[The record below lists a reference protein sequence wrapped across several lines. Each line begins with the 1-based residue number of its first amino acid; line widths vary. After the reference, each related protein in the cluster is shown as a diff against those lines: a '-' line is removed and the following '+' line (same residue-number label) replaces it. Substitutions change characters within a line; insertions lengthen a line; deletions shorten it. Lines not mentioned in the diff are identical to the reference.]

1 MKYTQIR
8 TDLWYSFD
16 IMRDTF
22 KRFRC
27 GLSMLAAAIFFS
39 SGISVRA
46 ELIPN
51 SFDETSRSHDLRRN
65 VPVAINVYAKNGT
78 VPQVVHE
85 EGVLNGVAYD
95 VLRVDPSE
103 DTFIQVDYSP
113 SAQLLYSLYD
123 YDLVSQGYTRIGGIN
138 ASFFTGGGCPSGAIR
153 VDDQWQYYGDMELS
167 PSYGNGFA
175 TAYFNNTDM
184 ELKYHGWQGSSWI
197 PYDDGIWNGE
207 QTGVHSYG
215 ISSRFAVSG
224 SYTYFANGVQTD
236 LTTGGSGRYQTTRA
250 VSLMAQRADKQYLLM
265 NFYGRISDWDII
277 EYLRSEG
284 VTDAIKFDGGG
295 STQMVYE
302 DTLVNLPYVNSGY
315 SEQIDDKPL
324 FGWGA
329 VSMGYKKLEEPVYDL
344 VKLDV
349 SSGDT
354 VLFEDD
360 VPVGATL
367 TIMDETG
374 RKYVDHVKFLRDMHV
389 SLAPTSSVTKSGT
402 VDHNTLYYQDQEFG
416 SAQTILRTGSDTE
429 IVLVVI
435 GDSEIPELD
444 LFTSSAV
451 SDGETVWT
459 YTGRIPVELTI
470 CDENGTPVTTGTV
483 DYDSSFELVH
493 PEVEGMEFAGWQVGG
508 DLLNIRIEPVYEKAE
523 EPGMMD
529 KISGFLGDLLPDKD
543 E

>member
-16 IMRDTF
+16 IMRDTA

-184 ELKYHGWQGSSWI
+184 ELKYHGWQGSAWI

-207 QTGVHSYG
+207 QTGVHAYG

-224 SYTYFANGVQTD
+224 SYTYFANGVQID
-236 LTTGGSGRYQTTRA
+236 LTTGGSGRYQTTRAVSLITAAASCCQIYLNTVGSGRYQTTRA

-315 SEQIDDKPL
+315 SEQIDDKP
-324 FGWGA
+324 
-329 VSMGYKKLEEPVYDL
+329 S
-344 VKLDV
+344 
-349 SSGDT
+349 
-354 VLFEDD
+354 
-360 VPVGATL
+360 
-367 TIMDETG
+367 
-374 RKYVDHVKFLRDMHV
+374 
-389 SLAPTSSVTKSGT
+389 
-402 VDHNTLYYQDQEFG
+402 
-416 SAQTILRTGSDTE
+416 
-429 IVLVVI
+429 
-435 GDSEIPELD
+435 
-444 LFTSSAV
+444 
-451 SDGETVWT
+451 SDGVQFQWATRSWKSL
-459 YTGRIPVELTI
+459 YMI
-470 CDENGTPVTTGTV
+470 
-483 DYDSSFELVH
+483 
-493 PEVEGMEFAGWQVGG
+493 W
-508 DLLNIRIEPVYEKAE
+508 
-523 EPGMMD
+523 
-529 KISGFLGDLLPDKD
+529 
-543 E
+543 